1 MSVVDRVPISYRRVS
16 NLAHAEQ
23 YVYGEVSRNAFEYY
37 LERGSI
43 DGFAVDDWLRAERSI
58 LIKPDVTL
66 KRFNQDFFIEV
77 LLPGACPEDEAE
89 AECQH
94 HHGELWL
101 ADHASQYDGIE
112 GEAERGGDG
121 NRQHRADPI
130 VQAEMHDEG
139 VSEEAAQHHD
149 VALGEVDH
157 LGRLVDQD
165 ESERD

>member
-23 YVYGEVSRNAFEYY
+23 YVYGEGSRNAFEYY

-77 LLPGACPEDEAE
+77 LLPGACPEDILLDIATNAITTATCLYDDGRQFFRSIPLPEE
-89 AECQH
+89 IDVESVDAECV
-94 HHGELWL
+94 GDTLRIT
-101 ADHASQYDGIE
+101 ASI
-112 GEAERGGDG
+112 
-121 NRQHRADPI
+121 
-130 VQAEMHDEG
+130 
-139 VSEEAAQHHD
+139 AAS
-149 VALGEVDH
+149 LE
-157 LGRLVDQD
+157 
-165 ESERD
+165 